1 MSLQQQ
7 RTLEL
12 EYALAKQVPAME
24 FGFSIH
30 TNYGDITIRAEHAP
44 AVARAVKKVL
54 ERQLQAMRKSQGGT
68 P

>member
-7 RTLEL
+7 RILDL

-44 AVARAVKKVL
+44 AITKAVKKAV
-54 ERQLQAMRKSQGGT
+54 ERQLQALRKSQGGT